1 MGQFLSL
8 RSMSAKLYST
18 LLIHRNPEVDPALS
32 DRFAEIESA
41 FDEVESSLGDP
52 VVLAD
57 PTQLAELGKRHADL
71 KDVVADIRRWR
82 EANDDLI
89 EARDM
94 AEDPDMAALAA
105 DLEAESETL
114 EARIKTALV
123 PTDPNDSKDVIIEI
137 RSAAGGDEAA
147 IWAGDLLRMFEKYS
161 EQQGFK
167 MEAMDSS
174 PNEAGGFDKVTVA
187 VKGRGAYSRLK
198 YEAGVH
204 RVQRVPKTESQ
215 GRVHTSTATV
225 AVLPEVE
232 ELEVEIDLND
242 VKVDVYRSTGP
253 GGQSV
258 NTTDSAVRLT
268 HEPTGLVVTCQD
280 EKSQLQNKEKAFRIL
295 RARLYQMELER
306 QQSELAGERRTQVGS
321 GGRSEKIRTYNYKD
335 NRVTD
340 HRIGLTIRRLDHI
353 LEGNLGEFVDA
364 LAADEQARRLAEEI

>member
-1 MGQFLSL
+1 MD
-8 RSMSAKLYST
+8 T
-18 LLIHRNPEVDPALS
+18 ALS
-32 DRFAEIESA
+32 DRFADIESKFA
-41 FDEVESSLGDP
+41 EVEAALSDP
-52 VVLAD
+52 EVLSD
-57 PTQLAELGKRHADL
+57 PSQVAGLGKRHADL

-82 EANDDLI
+82 DAGNDLI
-89 EARDM
+89 EARQLSD
-94 AEDPDMAALAA
+94 DPDMATMADDLAA
-105 DLEAESETL
+105 EIESLEDKIRL
-114 EARIKTALV
+114 ELV
-123 PTDPNDSKDVIIEI
+123 PKDPNDAKDVIVEI

-147 IWAGDLLRMFEKYS
+147 IWAGDLLRMYERYADR
-161 EQQGFK
+161 QGFRV
-167 MEAMDSS
+167 EPMDSS
-174 PNEAGGFDKVTVA
+174 PSEAGGFDKVTVA
-187 VKGRGAYSRLK
+187 IKGSGAYSKMK

-232 ELEVEIDLND
+232 EVEVEVDLND

-268 HEPTGLVVTCQD
+268 HAPTGLVVTCQD

-295 RARLYQMELER
+295 RARLYQIELER

-340 HRIGLTIRRLDHI
+340 HRISLTIRRLDHI
-353 LEGNLGEFVDA
+353 LEGALDEFVVA
-364 LAADEQARRLAEEI
+364 LAADEQATKLAESV